1 MKGCQY
7 VLKWK
12 VQTAKQVANGNSIF
26 TLMLQILEKI
36 GCDFASHREQILLV
50 LAQFILKPLIDHSKT
65 FKFISVN
72 FTNACLKC
80 LQ

>member
-12 VQTAKQVANGNSIF
+12 VQTAKQVADGNSIF
-26 TLMLQILEKI
+26 TLMLQIVEKI

-50 LAQFILKPLIDHSKT
+50 LA
-65 FKFISVN
+65 
-72 FTNACLKC
+72 
-80 LQ
+80 

>member
-1 MKGCQY
+1 MKGCQC

-12 VQTAKQVANGNSIF
+12 VQTAKQVADGNSIF
-26 TLMLQILEKI
+26 TLMSQILEKI
-36 GCDFASHREQILLV
+36 GCDFYKINFLYKDEFSA
-50 LAQFILKPLIDHSKT
+50 
-65 FKFISVN
+65 VN